1 MPGTPGVC
9 RIARYSVPE
18 SLAEEVLRALRTKL
32 PKLVKTPA
40 HKRILLLER
49 DQWFPSF
56 LNIYSEIVKLDG
68 TFPELKQIDEIWFA
82 NTASLAT
89 EQYVGFWLIDHQDRP
104 AHAGH
109 EVLIIVQVVPAEQH

>member
-1 MPGTPGVC
+1 M
-9 RIARYSVPE
+9 
-18 SLAEEVLRALRTKL
+18 
-32 PKLVKTPA
+32 
-40 HKRILLLER
+40 LLER

-89 EQYVGFWLIDHQDRP
+89 EQYVGFWLIDRQGVAAILNFKGGMLTSKRDDRV
-104 AHAGH
+104 GS
-109 EVLIIVQVVPAEQH
+109 L